1 MNKTQSTIAR
11 GLRKRIGRDYILI
24 CSRPAGSVS
33 QDEYLEAVSD
43 SQQAQHMAKYLADH
57 LIGLDRLAFCD
68 ACGIRSHANQ
78 G

>member
-11 GLRKRIGRDYILI
+11 SLRKRIGADYILI

-33 QDEYLEAVSD
+33 NDEYQAALSD
-43 SQQAQHMAKYLADH
+43 SQQAQSLARYLADN
-57 LIGLDRLAFCD
+57 LVSVDRLAFCE

-78 G
+78 